1 MKIKDTWEDKNSFDQ
16 AFYSLADDSS
26 KYMYR
31 CDELGVDG
39 IDDSKDD
46 EISYGLLEN
55 IVYYV
60 LGTWFHDEGQLH
72 IDLEHCYKTEW
83 ETKLEEALN
92 KFEDLQKK
100 YDE

>member
-1 MKIKDTWEDKNSFDQ
+1 MKIKNTLEDKNSFDQ
-16 AFYSLADDSS
+16 AFYSLADDWS

-39 IDDSKDD
+39 TDDSKDD
-46 EISYGLLEN
+46 EMSYGLLEN

-83 ETKLEEALN
+83 ETKLEEALS
-92 KFEDLQKK
+92 KFEDLQKR

>member
-1 MKIKDTWEDKNSFDQ
+1 MKIKDTWEDKNSFDK
-16 AFYSLADDSS
+16 AFYSLADDWSM
-26 KYMYR
+26 YMYR
-31 CDELGVDG
+31 CDQLGVAG

-46 EISYGLLEN
+46 EISNGLLDN

-72 IDLEHCYKTEW
+72 ADLEHCYKTEW

>member
-1 MKIKDTWEDKNSFDQ
+1 M
-16 AFYSLADDSS
+16 
-26 KYMYR
+26 
-31 CDELGVDG
+31 
-39 IDDSKDD
+39 
-46 EISYGLLEN
+46 SYGLLEN

-83 ETKLEEALN
+83 ETKLEEALS
-92 KFEDLQKK
+92 KFEDLQKR

>member
-16 AFYSLADDSS
+16 AFYSLADDWS

-55 IVYYV
+55 IVYFLY
-60 LGTWFHDEGQLH
+60 
-72 IDLEHCYKTEW
+72 
-83 ETKLEEALN
+83 
-92 KFEDLQKK
+92 
-100 YDE
+100 